1 MAGPAKKRA
10 QADKQPSGSSN
21 GSSSESR
28 DPTQRS
34 VPKSI
39 PRLDG
44 NRDPSIKAVVDYAN
58 PNDLKNI
65 SDFLGLGGW
74 YAARGVSKT
83 TILLSPRMHHTHC
96 LADTSSVP
104 PHRRTC
110 KQPRLLNPPISA
122 RCEAGVVSIE
132 GLIPSFRGYLVFI
145 TPIIII
151 SKVSFGSCHLFVQ
164 KSVPIPSSFGYP
176 HPSASS

>member
-10 QADKQPSGSSN
+10 QADKQPNGSSN

-34 VPKSI
+34 VPKPI

-74 YAARGVSKT
+74 YAARGVST
-83 TILLSPRMHHTHC
+83 NTIFFSACACIMHTSVQTH
-96 LADTSSVP
+96 LPFLHIAEHANNSDFSTHQSLYGERS
-104 PHRRTC
+104 
-110 KQPRLLNPPISA
+110 
-122 RCEAGVVSIE
+122 
-132 GLIPSFRGYLVFI
+132 GL
-145 TPIIII
+145 
-151 SKVSFGSCHLFVQ
+151 
-164 KSVPIPSSFGYP
+164 
-176 HPSASS
+176 